1 MAALALTSAFT
12 ILLDKFNL
20 LYAIAADELISAL
33 TIVVTKSCNPSD
45 KVDVTHQDTIVAE
58 LDTVYLPNPNPVK
71 VIIHDTLYKTSSCT
85 KKHCDNPKSTKD
97 TSK

>member
-1 MAALALTSAFT
+1 MRQKNSIYKSSYKIGISVFT
-12 ILLDKFNL
+12 ILV
-20 LYAIAADELISAL
+20 ILISTL
-33 TIVVTKSCNPSD
+33 TIVITKSCNPSD

-71 VIIHDTLYKTSSCT
+71 VIIHDTLYKTSPCT